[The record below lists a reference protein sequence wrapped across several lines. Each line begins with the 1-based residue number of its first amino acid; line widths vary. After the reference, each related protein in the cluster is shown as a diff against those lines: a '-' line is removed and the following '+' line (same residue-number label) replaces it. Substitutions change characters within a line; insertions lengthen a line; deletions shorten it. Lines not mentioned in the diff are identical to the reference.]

1 MKTKIVAAC
10 IAAAL
15 IITFISC
22 NWFRSKRRPEAFNIH
37 GEWVIDS
44 IENKGSDSSNNT
56 GILVL
61 TLATKDSLPV
71 GIRFNNDSTFQYAHV
86 TDSAKGQYYLSPDEQ
101 SLFLKEDSVTHQ
113 FNFIGKSDTAV
124 SFASTD
130 STYYY
135 LRRK

>member
-22 NWFRSKRRPEAFNIH
+22 NWFRSKPQPEAFNIH

-44 IENKGSDSSNNT
+44 IGNKGSDSSSIT
-56 GILVL
+56 GMLVL
-61 TLATKDSLPV
+61 ALAAKDSLPI
-71 GIRFNNDSTFQYAHV
+71 GIRFNNDSTFQYTHV
-86 TDSAKGQYYLSPDEQ
+86 TDSTKGRYYLSPDEQ

-130 STYYY
+130 GTYYY